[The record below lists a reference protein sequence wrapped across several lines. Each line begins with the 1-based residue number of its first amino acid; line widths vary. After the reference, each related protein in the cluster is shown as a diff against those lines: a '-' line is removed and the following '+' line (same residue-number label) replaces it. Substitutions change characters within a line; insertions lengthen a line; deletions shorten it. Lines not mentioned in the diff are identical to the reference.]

1 MKKTISIVLVLTMAA
16 SLFGCSAFQT
26 ESKKKSKKGDF
37 DEDEIVE
44 VAENFAKAIKK
55 ADADGFEEISSD
67 KKAADLFDE
76 LVVGSD
82 YDKDE
87 KNIFGAVLDSM
98 EYEVD
103 EDSVDGDED
112 GAEVTVTFTMAD
124 YKNIIK
130 NGEFYDADEMVD
142 AIEDGDETTD
152 VEVKLELE
160 NDDDDWKVSN
170 ASKALKSVCTWSD
183 FEYIDYI
190 TEPVIDTEPSTTETT
205 TEATTT
211 SSSGSFDGDY
221 VGAMTGD
228 YYWYD
233 CGNKHKNDS
242 KYDFPNAGMVE
253 LDVIIDP
260 SAVDGDWSDDIVYE
274 VYIDGDYVCWAYVYT
289 LEEDGEGLVICSI
302 SAKDFPDYVDGKGYF
317 GNHDFEFRL
326 FDEKDNLI
334 ETYTCTT
341 SYKDFGYNIVEEEFG
356 DSDQVSN
363 IYFVDWYSAEPEY
376 LEFNIFIQD
385 YGTDMDFDY
394 NFYDADGNTLI
405 TDSVTGSMTFLVCY
419 LKPSE
424 CGLEKFEGNYTVEC
438 KDKDGNLIVKST
450 VEVK

>member
-26 ESKKKSKKGDF
+26 DSKKKSKKGDF

-44 VAENFAKAIKK
+44 VAENFAKAITK
-55 ADADGFEEISSD
+55 ADADGFEEVSSD
-67 KKAADLFDE
+67 KKAADVFDE

-98 EYEVD
+98 EYTVD

-124 YKNIIK
+124 YEKILK
-130 NGEFYDADEMVD
+130 NGEYYDADDMVD
-142 AIEDGDETTD
+142 AIEDSDKTTD

-170 ASKALKSVCTWSD
+170 ASKALKSICTWSD
-183 FEYIDYI
+183 FDYIDYLS
-190 TEPVIDTEPSTTETT
+190 EPVIETDPTTTETT

-211 SSSGSFDGDY
+211 AAADFDGDY
-221 VGAMTGD
+221 RGAMTGD

-242 KYDFPNAGMVE
+242 KYVFPNAGMVE
-253 LDVIIDP
+253 LDVVIDP
-260 SAVDGDWSDDIVYE
+260 DAVSDSWSDDIVYE
-274 VYIDGDYVCWAYVYT
+274 VYIDGEYICWAYVYT
-289 LEEDGEGLVICSI
+289 IVEDGEGLVICSI

-326 FDEKDNLI
+326 FDENDEMI
-334 ETYTCTT
+334 ESYTCSS
-341 SYKDFGYNIVEEEFG
+341 SYKDFGYNIIEEEFG

-363 IYFVDWYSAEPEY
+363 VYFVDWYCAEENY
-376 LEFNIFIQD
+376 LEFNIFVQD
-385 YGTDMDFDY
+385 YNVDMDFDY
-394 NFYDADGNTLI
+394 YFYDADGNTLMI
-405 TDSVTGSMTFLVCY
+405 DSVTGSQTFLVCY
-419 LKPSE
+419 VEPDE

-438 KDKDGNLIVKST
+438 LDKDGKLIVKST